1 MKTPHLRPSGMP
13 GLRRLVTV
21 LAAMVALVLVPVGA
35 ASAGSWSHVDPAK
48 DVWGISFEEEEF
60 LDPESPELPEEE
72 EEFGAVMPEARMG
85 DIRRVAAAHNRSTV
99 AIRFSMRASLPRSD
113 WGVMYQILTPDRVY
127 QLTLSRFD
135 GAGEF
140 TLTDMSGYVPREIA
154 CRGMQR
160 TIDRSAATVRVVVPR
175 SCLRKPR
182 FIRFGLSAYVFTK
195 NGMRIDDGLVK
206 GQSYSRSSISPRI
219 YRG

>member
-1 MKTPHLRPSGMP
+1 MNPPLSRHFGMP
-13 GLRRLVTV
+13 GLRRLLTL
-21 LAAMVALVLVPVGA
+21 LAALVALVLLPVGA
-35 ASAGSWSHVDPAK
+35 ANAGSWSHVDPAK
-48 DVWGISFEEEEF
+48 DVWGISFDEEEPV
-60 LDPESPELPEEE
+60 DPEAPEVPE
-72 EEFGAVMPEARMG
+72 EEFGAVVPEARMG
-85 DIRRVAAAHNRSTV
+85 DIRRVAAAHNGSTIAV
-99 AIRFSMRASLPRSD
+99 RFSMRAALPRSD
-113 WGVMYQILTPDRVY
+113 WGVMYQVLTSDRVY

-135 GAGEF
+135 GFGEF

-182 FIRFGLSAYVFTK
+182 FIRVGVSAYVFTR

-206 GQSYSRSSISPRI
+206 GQSFSRSSISPRI